1 MRSANEAVDAKRK
14 AGPPTLTGSDVSGP
28 LLKLTLT
35 AVEEAGEGINAVY
48 KTTFKPPVKS
58 KDKTRG
64 TMDVFFLNLT
74 NSRMM
79 IKLHGDKPEKWIG
92 KKITVVK
99 TPVRNPQSGQDT
111 AGLRISED

>member
-1 MRSANEAVDAKRK
+1 MRSANEAVDAKK
-14 AGPPTLTGSDVSGP
+14 QAGPPTLTGSDVAGP

-48 KTTFKPPVKS
+48 KTTFKPSVKS
-58 KDKTRG
+58 KHKARG
-64 TMDVFFLNLT
+64 LIDVFFLNLT

-79 IKLHGDKPEKWIG
+79 IKLHGEHPEKWVG
-92 KKITVVK
+92 KKITVIK